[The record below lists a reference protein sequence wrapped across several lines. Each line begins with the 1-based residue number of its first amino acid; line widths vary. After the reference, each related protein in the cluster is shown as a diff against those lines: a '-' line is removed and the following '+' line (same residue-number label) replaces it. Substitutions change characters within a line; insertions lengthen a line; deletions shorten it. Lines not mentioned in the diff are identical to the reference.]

1 MKILHLNDHYARMGG
16 AETILFNNLRVLE
29 ESGVENVIVHQHPS
43 DESPSQRRTYCIP
56 GLGEVGLSRDSRIR
70 KTLEEILKTEQPD
83 LIHLYDI
90 GNPMIATLC
99 CSLKPTIQSVL
110 NHSFYCPGGD
120 KYLPFLGK
128 ICHRPFGLGCLA
140 SAFLTHCNSIRPS
153 ILLSSYGR
161 SRQMMGFHR
170 HLIFLAPS
178 DYQASCLAQS
188 GCPPTTVKVLHPF
201 TPLPDLTLQES
212 ARKTSEPPL
221 LLFVGRIVPQKGL
234 HMLLR
239 ALSAVQ
245 SPFRLVVAGVGPD
258 LGRNRELTAKLGLQ
272 HRVNFVG
279 WVNPEQRSAYYRQAS
294 IVVVPSIWPEPFG
307 LVGIEAMSYAKPVV
321 AFKVGG
327 IPEWLEDGQT
337 GFLIPPYK
345 LTRLTE
351 RIDFLLRNPDAAKQM
366 GHKGRQRVEGRFS
379 PSHYAAEL
387 EKIYRLAIRHWESG
401 PEKPPPE

>member
-1 MKILHLNDHYARMGG
+1 
-16 AETILFNNLRVLE
+16 
-29 ESGVENVIVHQHPS
+29 
-43 DESPSQRRTYCIP
+43 
-56 GLGEVGLSRDSRIR
+56 
-70 KTLEEILKTEQPD
+70 
-83 LIHLYDI
+83 
-90 GNPMIATLC
+90 
-99 CSLKPTIQSVL
+99 
-110 NHSFYCPGGD
+110 
-120 KYLPFLGK
+120 
-128 ICHRPFGLGCLA
+128 
-140 SAFLTHCNSIRPS
+140 
-153 ILLSSYGR
+153 
-161 SRQMMGFHR
+161 
-170 HLIFLAPS
+170 
-178 DYQASCLAQS
+178 
-188 GCPPTTVKVLHPF
+188 
-201 TPLPDLTLQES
+201 
-212 ARKTSEPPL
+212 
-221 LLFVGRIVPQKGL
+221 
-234 HMLLR
+234 MLLR

>member
-1 MKILHLNDHYARMGG
+1 MKILHLNDHYARVGG
-16 AETILFNNLRVLE
+16 AETILLNNLRVLE
-29 ESGVENVIVHQHPS
+29 ECGTENVVVHQHPS
-43 DESPSQRRTYCIP
+43 DESPPQRRRAYCIP
-56 GLGEVGLSRDSRIR
+56 GLGEVRLSRDPRIL
-70 KTLEEILKTEQPD
+70 KTLEEILRTEQPD

-110 NHSFYCPGGD
+110 NHSFYCPGGE

-128 ICHRPFGLGCLA
+128 ICHRPFGLGCLS

-161 SRQMMGFHR
+161 SRQMMGLGR
-170 HLIFLAPS
+170 RLIFLAPS

-188 GCPPTTVKVLHPF
+188 GCPPATVKVLHPF

-212 ARKTSEPPL
+212 ARRTSEPPL

-258 LGRNRELTAKLGLQ
+258 LGRNQGLAAELGLQ
-272 HRVNFVG
+272 QRVNFVG

-294 IVVVPSIWPEPFG
+294 VVVVPPAWPEPFG

-321 AFKVGG
+321 AFRVGG
-327 IPEWLEDGQT
+327 IPEWLEDLTT
-337 GFLIPPYK
+337 GFLVEPYHLRTMGSK
-345 LTRLTE
+345 
-351 RIDFLLRNPDAAKQM
+351 IDDLLLDPDRAREM
-366 GHKGRQRVEGRFS
+366 GQKGRQRVQRLFS
-379 PSHYAAEL
+379 EEAYLTNLLEIYDQTLSSFHPS
-387 EKIYRLAIRHWESG
+387 
-401 PEKPPPE
+401 P